1 MYPNNFASNQPM
13 YGPFQPNQFG
23 GYFPYG
29 QVQQPQPTSTPQ
41 QTYIPQRQQNPI
53 QGIQGRIVNDIAEIQ
68 PNEVPMDGTVG
79 IFPQSDYS
87 TIYAKA
93 WNKDGTITT
102 TRYIPEPQLESQ
114 QAVSDH
120 DFSTMVMERLDR
132 IEKML
137 KGKPRYSKPR
147 RDNVEQTTEEA

>member
-1 MYPNNFASNQPM
+1 MYPNNFANQPM
-13 YGPFQPNQFG
+13 YGQFQPNQFG

-29 QVQQPQPTSTPQ
+29 QVQQPQPSQPSQ
-41 QTYIPQRQQNPI
+41 QTYIPQKQAPMQS
-53 QGIQGRIVNDIAEIQ
+53 IQGRLVNDIAEIQ

-87 TIYAKA
+87 AIYAKA

-102 TRYIPEPQLESQ
+102 TRYIPEPHSEDSEM
-114 QAVSDH
+114 ASDH
-120 DFSTMVMERLDR
+120 DFSAMVMERLDR

-137 KGKPRYSKPR
+137 RGKPRYSKPR
-147 RDNVEQTTEEA
+147 RDNSDQTTEEA